1 MMSIQTKYL
10 GATNNRGSR
19 ITAFHDGRRVTVPYD
34 SSKKTQGAHFV
45 AVEAF
50 IEKHMKREYLSS
62 PVRLLAGDTS
72 TGYVFTFVSEADMY
86 TIE

>member
-1 MMSIQTKYL
+1 MAIQTKYL
-10 GATNNRGSR
+10 GATNNLGSR

-34 SSKKTQGAHFV
+34 SSKETQDAHFV

-50 IEKHMKREYLSS
+50 IEKHMKREYLAS
-62 PVRLLAGDTS
+62 PIRLLAGDTS
-72 TGYVFTFVSEADMY
+72 TGYVFTLFNLDDTY